1 MPKVIEPKVV
11 DASEVTGEAPGRPS
25 TAAGSPVRFPSAAPR
40 SACQSSLQPP
50 SFVACGE
57 AIPDS

>member
-25 TAAGSPVRFPSAAPR
+25 TAAGSPVRFPSAAPQR
-40 SACQSSLQPP
+40 LPVVIAAT
-50 SFVACGE
+50 FFCGLR
-57 AIPDS
+57 